1 MAGQYLNEGTRG
13 TWSAGRLSG
22 DIRSNLRDSTHQR
35 YTYETFD
42 QRPLQIDDGGFGT
55 PTGTKSD
62 INILRQEKNGFEW
75 YVIAT
80 QTTVLFP
87 WTAALGLDLELDN
100 TANDGLEITQGIGAQ
115 SRMRF
120 TSKTDA
126 MFFEVELK
134 LTDVSEISELAV
146 GFRKAEAYDQAIDD
160 YNDMACF
167 NIQAGTVNTET
178 ILNDGSTTTT
188 NTTETWGDT
197 AQKTLRVEVHVDG
210 TVHYQI
216 AGSAPSTV
224 AAFTFDTDDVLIPFL
239 HLVAGSTSHDNVYLT
254 LWEAGLENAAL

>member
-1 MAGQYLNEGTRG
+1 MGQYMNEMSRG
-13 TWSAGRLSG
+13 TISAGRINADL
-22 DIRSNLRDSTHQR
+22 RSNLRDATHQR

-87 WTAALGLDLELDN
+87 WTAAAGLDLELDD

-126 MFFEVELK
+126 MFFKVELK

-146 GFRKAEAYDQAIDD
+146 GFRVAAAYDQALDD
-160 YNDMACF
+160 YTDMAAF
-167 NIQAGTVNTET
+167 NIQAGTVNLET
-178 ILNDGSTTTT
+178 ILNNGGTTTT
-188 NTTETWGDT
+188 DTTETWADA
-197 AQKTLRVEVHVDG
+197 AQKTLKVSVWADG
-210 TVHYQI
+210 TVHYEI

-224 AAFTFDTDDVLIPFL
+224 AAFTFDTGDVLIPFV
-239 HLVAGSTSHDNVYLT
+239 HLLAGSTSHDSVTMT